1 MSNTRPGEVKG
12 GGRRGYSHGRGVQS
26 RGGGD
31 CGRGIGG
38 GSGIRAGFAPR
49 DPERVEVFG

>member
-31 CGRGIGG
+31 RGRGIGG